1 MWSFADKAMYA
12 RTPQC
17 TQFFGSAA
25 PTRDL
30 PTVGEGAFSV
40 FITGIA
46 IACNNSTI
54 IHLMLTKEA
63 LEKKHLKR
71 HMEFMSV
78 GKI

>member
-1 MWSFADKAMYA
+1 MHVRLSVLNSLVV
-12 RTPQC
+12 RL
-17 TQFFGSAA
+17 